1 RWQPAVVCLVAL
13 ALLAASPAPR
23 GRAQAVSY
31 TITDLGTLGGV
42 QSRAFGIDNCGRV
55 VGDSSP
61 AASSSKHPFFWSD
74 DNGNGVSDPGEMK
87 DLGTFGGDGGTA
99 SALNGSG
106 LAAGNAS
113 TGTGDIHAF
122 IWSAASGETDI
133 GTLPGDSA
141 AAALDINDGGQA
153 VGLSSSAGSV

>member
-87 DLGTFGGDGGTA
+87 DLGTLGADGATA
-99 SALNGSG
+99 SAGKRRAV
-106 LAAGNAS
+106 AAGNAA
-113 TGTGDIHAF
+113 TGTADIHAF
-122 IWSAASGETDI
+122 IWSAASGERST
-133 GTLPGDSA
+133 GTLLGDSPA
-141 AAALDINDGGQA
+141 AARDI
-153 VGLSSSAGSV
+153 S